1 MGNDGKDFEHLV
13 KLVEQSISPDSIV
26 EHDVNLPVIG
36 SESGRTR
43 QCDVVIRTG
52 QKPRETIT
60 IVEVQ
65 DRTSKPDVNT
75 FGGWIK
81 KLEQVGAQHLICV
94 SRHDFPISIK
104 EEATKLGGTVKLVTV
119 KELNAPDIPIN
130 FSIILEEGVHA
141 KAANTNIYVKKSEL
155 ETLGIVDVFE
165 KKCNDVESNNHEQ
178 CWSLDKKKLVS
189 LFSLFQ
195 DSFDRP
201 EGKSEGEGRI
211 FFDRKEGRELYMF
224 VEDHFIRV
232 GLDSHYLWALK
243 GKDRELPLSVL
254 SYEQNDAGILAWF
267 AESSYET
274 ENGVTSIK
282 VPFVKTDD
290 GYNRTD
296 RIVIDCPEEEMPLS
310 VSLSFKAHLQ

>member
-65 DRTSKPDVNT
+65 DRTSKPDRNT
-75 FGGWIK
+75 FGGWLD
-81 KLEQVGAQHLICV
+81 KLNDVGAQHLICV
-94 SRHDFPISIK
+94 SRHDFPTSIK
-104 EEATKLGGTVKLVTV
+104 EKAFKLGGKVRLVTF
-119 KELNAPDIPIN
+119 KELNAVDIPFN
-130 FSIILEEGVHA
+130 FTVKLKRGVHA
-141 KAANTNIYVKKSEL
+141 KAANTNISVSKSEL

-165 KKCNDVESNNHEQ
+165 KKYNGVQLDNNEQ

-189 LFSLFQ
+189 LNTLFQ
-195 DSFDRP
+195 DSFVRP
-201 EGKSEGEGRI
+201 EGKSEGEGRL
-211 FFDRKEGRELYMF
+211 FFDQEEGPELYLF
-224 VEDHFIRV
+224 IEDHFIRV
-232 GLDSHYLWALK
+232 GLENNYMWSLK
-243 GKDRELPLSVL
+243 ETELPLSVL

-267 AESSYET
+267 AEASYET
-274 ENGVTSIK
+274 ENGPISIK
-282 VPFVKTDD
+282 VPFVKTDK
-290 GYNRTD
+290 GVNRTD
-296 RIVIDCPEEEMPLS
+296 RIVINCPPEEFPVS
-310 VSLSFKAHLQ
+310 VDLSFKIPPQ